1 MENEYTEEP
10 DENQDEQVEIY
21 SKWPIRLFS
30 LFFSPIFGGVLLIIN
45 LRKAGYKQAIAS
57 VLLFSIGYT
66 FITAMLLSSLGIT
79 GGLIPIIFNLMGGMI
94 LSDYF
99 YKKYFPD
106 EDYYPKPIWGA
117 LAVAL
122 VIYVAV
128 FMAMY
133 YSGNLP
139 PEIMKMLPKK

>member
-99 YKKYFPD
+99 YKK
-106 EDYYPKPIWGA
+106 I
-117 LAVAL
+117 L
-122 VIYVAV
+122 
-128 FMAMY
+128 
-133 YSGNLP
+133 
-139 PEIMKMLPKK
+139 KK